1 MRASSQYETLFS
13 PWENL
18 GIRMDEEFPAGWEE
32 VRAEIVEDEGVL
44 DLIITPS
51 GLGPYAFRS
60 LVRFSL
66 DWLKLDEEIGN
77 RRLVLSRY
85 IRRNGQKS
93 LALRFGKVLR

>member
-1 MRASSQYETLFS
+1 MRASSRYETLFS

-18 GIRMDEEFPAGWEE
+18 GIRMDEEFPAGGEE
-32 VRAEIVEDEGVL
+32 VRAEIVEDEG
-44 DLIITPS
+44 
-51 GLGPYAFRS
+51 G
-60 LVRFSL
+60 L
-66 DWLKLDEEIGN
+66 DWLKLDAEIGN

>member
-32 VRAEIVEDEGVL
+32 VRAEIVEDEGGL

-51 GLGPYAFRS
+51 GLGH
-60 LVRFSL
+60 
-66 DWLKLDEEIGN
+66 